1 VLDAC
6 GIELYSCILFWII
19 PWTWN
24 IVFRKKWFHY
34 CAYNLLT
41 WIVICKGDFY
51 LSYWEQKW

>member
-6 GIELYSCILFWII
+6 GIELYNCILFWII

-41 WIVICKGDFY
+41 WIVIC
-51 LSYWEQKW
+51 